1 VFEEPYL
8 PNLMH
13 ANKFWLMGSSLL
25 PLTVTTAQVLGCLFE
40 TYPQHLCSGHLEWPA
55 GRSSVL
61 ARHLILASTR
71 HLSSVSWKVERD
83 FKNH

>member
-1 VFEEPYL
+1 
-8 PNLMH
+8 MRT
-13 ANKFWLMGSSLL
+13 SLL
-25 PLTVTTAQVLGCLFE
+25 PAVTTVQVLSCLFE

-83 FKNH
+83 FQNHEMLLAVIPCM